1 MVRMCLFPWYQ
12 KRDPNNRS
20 DHIQC
25 DRDADDRGTR
35 APERLASDSPIA
47 IACLGLVTF
56 FPEPPLRSVPC
67 FISRM
72 TFSTFCPL
80 DLLYLRAMVC

>member
-1 MVRMCLFPWYQ
+1 LVLILF
-12 KRDPNNRS
+12 
-20 DHIQC
+20 QC
-25 DRDADDRGTR
+25 DRGRGTR

-47 IACLGLVTF
+47 IACLGSVTF

-72 TFSTFCPL
+72 TLPTFCPL
-80 DLLYLRAMVC
+80 DLLYLRAMLCLNPHR